1 MRNIKLVQNRING
14 FYEEEGQIVLE
25 VKSNRNNYIYNKK
38 LYLDKETG
46 NPTKL
51 TIEDV
56 NEKNIVYIEYNEI
69 KINALNN
76 TDKLVWK
83 NVKIDKR
90 LMNRK
95 YKQ

>member
-1 MRNIKLVQNRING
+1 MNIQQFQNKING

-25 VKSNRNNYIYNKK
+25 VKANKSNYIYNKK

-69 KINALNN
+69 KINAFDN
-76 TDKLVWK
+76 TDKLV
-83 NVKIDKR
+83 
-90 LMNRK
+90 
-95 YKQ
+95 